1 MPAHTILSGLG
12 STLSN
17 NCIPK
22 PVSLLRAPATI
33 KAAPESST
41 VSADSLVGTSS
52 SPKSVSR
59 LALLYRGNFDIKN
72 SGDCSLSRCLLFDA
86 EPITKLSLMKTA
98 PLTYNIKSEHILKGV
113 KT

>member
-52 SPKSVSR
+52 SPKS
-59 LALLYRGNFDIKN
+59 DIKN
-72 SGDCSLSRCLLFDA
+72 SGDCSLSRCLLFDE

-113 KT
+113 KS